1 WHEFIARYSPALRAF
16 AARRFPTLDADDL
29 LQETFLVLVRR
40 LPDYVYA
47 PDAKGAFHCYL
58 VGILRCIALKT
69 LARRM
74 REQAR
79 LEDAGEDILHPSPDD
94 ADDASWRQAAYEIA
108 LRQFLADPRVFGQT
122 KEVFLRVAVK
132 GEPPICVA
140 RDYGLACNAVNQ
152 IKARTLTR
160 LRTLVQTLARRDDL
174 PSIGDCAP

>member
-1 WHEFIARYSPALRAF
+1 
-16 AARRFPTLDADDL
+16 
-29 LQETFLVLVRR
+29 
-40 LPDYVYA
+40 
-47 PDAKGAFHCYL
+47 
-58 VGILRCIALKT
+58 
-69 LARRM
+69 M

-122 KEVFLRVAVK
+122 KEVFLRVAVR

-174 PSIGDCAP
+174 PSLGDCAP

>member
-1 WHEFIARYSPALRAF
+1 MVKSAILFLLIQEVRLPPTTMPSKFPETSARLIAAIGSSPQSPRWHEFIARYSPALRAF

-108 LRQFLADPRVFGQT
+108 LRQFLADPRCP
-122 KEVFLRVAVK
+122 R
-132 GEPPICVA
+132 C
-140 RDYGLACNAVNQ
+140 
-152 IKARTLTR
+152 TR
-160 LRTLVQTLARRDDL
+160 R
-174 PSIGDCAP
+174 PSGRAIG